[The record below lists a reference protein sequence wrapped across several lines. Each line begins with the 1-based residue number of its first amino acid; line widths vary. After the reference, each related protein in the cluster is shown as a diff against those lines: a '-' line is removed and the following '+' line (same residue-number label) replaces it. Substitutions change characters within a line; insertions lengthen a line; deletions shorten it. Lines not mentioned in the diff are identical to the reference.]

1 MKKPNDE
8 DPPKRQA
15 IREQINENLRLVY
28 AATLNE
34 DLPDRFR
41 TLLAQLKN
49 KDGSGPGSAA

>member
-1 MKKPNDE
+1 MTNDQQQ
-8 DPPKRQA
+8 DAPRRQA